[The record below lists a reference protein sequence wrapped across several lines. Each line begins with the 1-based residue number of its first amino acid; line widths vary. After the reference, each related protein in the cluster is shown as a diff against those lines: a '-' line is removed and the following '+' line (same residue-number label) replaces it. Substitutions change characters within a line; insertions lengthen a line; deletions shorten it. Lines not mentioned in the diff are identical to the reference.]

1 MMKYRNLLL
10 LLVFLPLTIAS
21 SIYDFTVNGIDG
33 SAIPLSEFRGHRILI
48 VNIATQ
54 SEYADQLAG
63 LAQLREIY
71 GDSLVIL
78 AFPSNSFGREPGTGS
93 QIYSAARNYI
103 SPGFRLAEK
112 TAVTGAGIHP
122 LYAWLADASLNGTMG
137 NAVIGDFQKY
147 LVNAE
152 GRLVGIF
159 APSVRPLS
167 NELQNAIKMN

>member
-1 MMKYRNLLL
+1 MKYHNLLFP
-10 LLVFLPLTIAS
+10 LVFIPLVITS

-33 SAIPLSEFRGHRILI
+33 SAIPLSDFRGHRILI

-54 SEYADQLAG
+54 SPYADQLAG

-78 AFPSNSFGREPGTGS
+78 AFPSNSFGKEPGAGS
-93 QIYSAARNYI
+93 QIYDAVRSYV

-122 LYAWLADASLNGTMG
+122 LYAWLADAEQNGTMG
-137 NAVIGDFQKY
+137 NVVIGDFQKY

-152 GRLVGIF
+152 GRLVGVF
-159 APSVRPLS
+159 APSVKPLS
-167 NELQNAIKMN
+167 DELQNAIKMN